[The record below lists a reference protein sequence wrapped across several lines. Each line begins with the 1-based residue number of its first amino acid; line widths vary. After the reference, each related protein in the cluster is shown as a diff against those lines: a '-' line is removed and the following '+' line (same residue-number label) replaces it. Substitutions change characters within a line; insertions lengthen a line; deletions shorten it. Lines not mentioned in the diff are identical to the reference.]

1 MAGSGTAP
9 LRDGAGADV
18 VLRVEHLSVTYRVGR
33 RRAVSAVADV
43 SFDLLRGET
52 LGLVG
57 ESGCGKSTLAR
68 ALLRLVEPTAGS
80 VRLEGRELVGLH
92 GEALRRLRP
101 RLQMV
106 FQDPASS
113 LNPRRRVAELVAQPL
128 ALWGRPDRG
137 RSRTLLEAVGLDP
150 GEVADRRVR
159 QLSGGQAQRVA
170 VARAL
175 ALEPAVL
182 VCDEPVS
189 AVDVSVRAQII
200 NLLMDVRDRS
210 GLTMLFVAHDLTVVQ
225 VVSDRVAVMYL
236 GKLCEIGP
244 TEAVY
249 GRPAHPYTRALLD
262 AAPVPDPDAA
272 RRGDRAAPGGPA
284 GSGELPSPLD
294 PPSGCRYRTRCPRA
308 DERCAAEEPIMRALP
323 DDDGRFVACHH
334 PTAP

>member
-1 MAGSGTAP
+1 MAGRGTAP
-9 LRDGAGADV
+9 LRGDDA
-18 VLRVEHLSVTYRVGR
+18 VLRVEHLVVTYPAGR
-33 RRAVSAVADV
+33 RRVVSAVADV
-43 SFDLLRGET
+43 SFDVLRGET

-68 ALLRLVEPTAGS
+68 AIVRLVEPTAGS
-80 VRLEGRELVGLH
+80 VRLEGRELVGLG
-92 GEALRRLRP
+92 GEELRRLRP

-113 LNPRRRVAELVAQPL
+113 LNPRRRVIVLVAQPL
-128 ALWGRPDRG
+128 AVWGQPDRG

-150 GEVADRRVR
+150 AEVADRRVR

-175 ALEPAVL
+175 ALDPAVL

-189 AVDVSVRAQII
+189 AVDVSVRAQILT
-200 NLLMDVRDRS
+200 LLAEVRERT

-244 TEAVY
+244 TAVVY
-249 GRPAHPYTRALLD
+249 RRPAHPYTEALLE
-262 AAPVPDPDAA
+262 AAPVPDPDA
-272 RRGDRAAPGGPA
+272 RRGRRPAPV
-284 GSGELPSPLD
+284 GELPSPLD

-308 DERCAAEEPIMRALP
+308 DARCADEEPLMRSIGS
-323 DDDGRFVACHH
+323 DTDRFVACHH
-334 PTAP
+334 PTTT